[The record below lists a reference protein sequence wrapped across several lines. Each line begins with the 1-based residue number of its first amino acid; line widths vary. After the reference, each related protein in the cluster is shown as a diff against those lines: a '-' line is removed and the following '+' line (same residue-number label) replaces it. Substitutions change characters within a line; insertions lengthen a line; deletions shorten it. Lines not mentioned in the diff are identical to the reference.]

1 MLVIHKIL
9 TLFVKTLTLDDKHY
23 LLNRENLTESIQKQ
37 LSEKQKTFPQFFFAL
52 SKSLLN
58 LKHLPNKDDP
68 HT

>member
-23 LLNRENLTESIQKQ
+23 LLNRENLTEPIQKQ